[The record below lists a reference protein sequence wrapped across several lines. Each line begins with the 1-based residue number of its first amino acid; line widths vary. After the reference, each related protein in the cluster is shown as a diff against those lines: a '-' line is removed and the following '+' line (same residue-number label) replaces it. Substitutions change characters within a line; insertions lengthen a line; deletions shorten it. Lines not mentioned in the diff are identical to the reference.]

1 MPIVSFY
8 RIPKEEIYF
17 GADKSSSELIIQ
29 IKEKFLETE
38 PEKLESKEIEPTS
51 SYEHCLFQEI
61 LFNPDPSLELRQ
73 YLAKP

>member
-38 PEKLESKEIEPTS
+38 PEKLE
-51 SYEHCLFQEI
+51 
-61 LFNPDPSLELRQ
+61 
-73 YLAKP
+73 